1 MGYLAILDEN
11 SKERGLY
18 HFVSVSVRD
27 EMGSYFEKP
36 KFYFDSEKKKALA
49 EMGLVEE
56 DIRDGIELV
65 HKFRDNGKSYKGPRY
80 LVVENGP
87 YQGVYLFKS
96 LNVCNDFCKYFEN
109 CYVETDLSVVLRETG
124 VKEEDIR
131 DGGEL
136 MSQGVRRQLDKNISK
151 VSTAVSEKS
160 AVYLSLTDCPYS
172 GIYFFNSEKVRN
184 KMANNFANSVK
195 YASKEEAMSETGV
208 IESDIKDGGMLLKD
222 DVRKYIDE
230 HKPVKE
236 KSKVSEKVVS
246 NKNVLKEMVEIAAE
260 GNNDVIEITMS
271 DGETFRLAYRPFYYT
286 QEGAKF
292 ENTAKMTTDGE
303 VIIKEE
309 AIEKLINNGDIFP
322 VYPSGIEYM
331 DGYAILTN
339 CDDHYSPTI
348 GTTPT
353 GAYKIIHVINKM
365 TINVNQVAYVRG
377 YSKYSDICFEK
388 FEAESHKIIVDYL
401 DEKYG
406 FKR

>member
-11 SKERGLY
+11 AKERGLY
-18 HFVSVSVRD
+18 HFVSVGVRD
-27 EMGSYFEKP
+27 EIGSHFEKP

-65 HKFRDNGKSYKGPRY
+65 HKFRGNVKGPRY

-96 LNVCNDFCKYFEN
+96 QNVCNDFCKYFEN
-109 CYVETDLSVVLRETG
+109 CYVETELSVVLRNTG
-124 VKEEDIR
+124 IKEEDIR

-136 MSQGVRRQLDKNISK
+136 MSQGVRRQLDKGISK
-151 VSTAVSEKS
+151 VSTAVSNKS
-160 AVYLSLTDCPYS
+160 TVYLALTDCPYS
-172 GIYFFNSEKVRN
+172 GVYFFNSEKVRN

-195 YASKEEAMSETGV
+195 YASKEEVLLETG
-208 IESDIKDGGMLLKD
+208 ISESDIKDGGMLLKD
-222 DVRKYIDE
+222 DVRKYIEE
-230 HKPVKE
+230 HKPTKVEVKSD
-236 KSKVSEKVVS
+236 SKKKSEK
-246 NKNVLKEMVEIAAE
+246 NILKEMIEIAAE
-260 GNNDVIEITMS
+260 GDNDVIEITMS

-322 VYPSGIEYM
+322 VFPSGIEYK
-331 DGYAILTN
+331 DGYAILTD

-353 GAYKIIHVINKM
+353 GAYKIVHLTKKM

-377 YSKYSDICFEK
+377 YSKYSDICFDK
-388 FEAESHKIIVDYL
+388 FETEKHKIIVEYL
-401 DEKYG
+401 DKKYG